1 MNQLYPWQDEL
12 WQRWITL
19 RVRMPQAL
27 LLKGAEGIGK
37 LNFALNMAQSLL
49 CGQPLNS
56 TAACQICPACH
67 WFTQQSHPDFKL
79 IQPAAMT
86 VAEGEKEKEGDKK
99 PARQI
104 TIEQIRS
111 LTDFASL
118 SSHQNGYRVVIIHP
132 AEAMN
137 NNAANALLKILEE
150 PPKQTLIM
158 LISHRPQRLLPTIRS
173 RCLAFP
179 MPLPSLEMAVSWLQ
193 QQKLATPMDFLAQ
206 TGFSP
211 LLAMQ
216 LAENSQV
223 HEQYHHFI
231 REISQ
236 PEKVDVY
243 ALSDY
248 LKNTEPVKMIHWLQ
262 QWCYDLMGC
271 KLTGKTRYFHEQ
283 TDLINKL
290 TAKVDVHRIL
300 QYQSKLTIAKRES
313 LHPLNPKLLY
323 ESILLA
329 YQQAMQSTT

>member
-1 MNQLYPWQDEL
+1 MTKLYPWQDEL
-12 WQRWITL
+12 WKRWVVL
-19 RVRMPQAL
+19 RDRMPQAL

-49 CGQPLNS
+49 CVQPLNN

-79 IQPAAMT
+79 IQPAIMT
-86 VAEGEKEKEGDKK
+86 VVEDDKAGDKK

-118 SSHQNGYRVVIIHP
+118 SAHQSGYRVVIIHP
-132 AEAMN
+132 AEMMN
-137 NNAANALLKILEE
+137 NNSANALLKILEE
-150 PPKQTLIM
+150 PPKQMLIL

-179 MPLPSLEMAVSWLQ
+179 IPLPSLEIAVSWLQ
-193 QQKLATPMDFLAQ
+193 QQKLAAPMDFLAQ

-211 LLAMQ
+211 LLAIQ
-216 LAENSQV
+216 LAENAQV
-223 HEQYHHFI
+223 NEQYHHFI
-231 REISQ
+231 QEILQ

-248 LKNTEPVKMIHWLQ
+248 LKGTEPIKMIHWLQ
-262 QWCYDLMGC
+262 QWCYDLIGC
-271 KLTGKTRYFHEQ
+271 KLTGKVRYFPEQ

-290 TAKVDVHRIL
+290 TAGVDIHRVL

-329 YQQAMQSTT
+329 YQQAMRSAV